1 MEKQT
6 SSPLIE
12 SLSVQLQQIILS
24 NIPDVLSLR
33 SAALSCRALYNAL
46 LSAET
51 IITTR
56 ALLNQVSFDV
66 LPEAYITQE
75 AIRLERHTEKN
86 VRDFIARHLHERRP
100 PPEIWTLCDAVRAAK
115 LHACVNELALQFIA
129 NTAKKP
135 PVCGTRPATRAEIS
149 RVEISR
155 VERAMYRFE
164 ILCNLF
170 REFWD
175 SNLLEQ
181 LWDVFFS
188 NFSPWENEQLACVQ
202 DYLVQ
207 AVSPAFN
214 DIAEHD
220 IAWGEFR
227 VEYSD
232 ERDSI
237 FIQYLLSLG
246 LETLRRISM
255 AETYE
260 ARYGL
265 LIDDAVPHSD
275 FTPTDERTHIRPPFF
290 NDPDT
295 GSPDIWKWAHQD
307 ESWANFV
314 NQDNR
319 KTLREWGYVMCDRAR
334 MDDYGIFQSRWEPP
348 YHNDAESKA
357 YIKRCAEMQASW
369 EARSKI
375 FRSGGRGCWSFGD
388 HSKIIWPNRKAP
400 WKGRFVPAHAIPNS
414 LEETRDAFRL
424 MKLPEPVAGL
434 NEV

>member
-1 MEKQT
+1 M
-6 SSPLIE
+6 
-12 SLSVQLQQIILS
+12 
-24 NIPDVLSLR
+24 
-33 SAALSCRALYNAL
+33 
-46 LSAET
+46 
-51 IITTR
+51 
-56 ALLNQVSFDV
+56 
-66 LPEAYITQE
+66 
-75 AIRLERHTEKN
+75 
-86 VRDFIARHLHERRP
+86 
-100 PPEIWTLCDAVRAAK
+100 
-115 LHACVNELALQFIA
+115 
-129 NTAKKP
+129 
-135 PVCGTRPATRAEIS
+135 
-149 RVEISR
+149 
-155 VERAMYRFE
+155 
-164 ILCNLF
+164 
-170 REFWD
+170 
-175 SNLLEQ
+175 
-181 LWDVFFS
+181 
-188 NFSPWENEQLACVQ
+188 
-202 DYLVQ
+202 
-207 AVSPAFN
+207 
-214 DIAEHD
+214 
-220 IAWGEFR
+220 
-227 VEYSD
+227 
-232 ERDSI
+232 

-260 ARYGL
+260 ARYELPYSGYHPKSRYYFL
-265 LIDDAVPHSD
+265 CEALNLANKIDDAVPLSD
-275 FTPTDERTHIRPPFF
+275 FTPTDERTHIRPLFF

-357 YIKRCAEMQASW
+357 YIQRCAEMQASW

-375 FRSGGRGCWSFGD
+375 FRSGGRGWWSFGD